1 MKIVKIFAALVGLT
15 FVFLFCSSNDVKVTL
30 KFLEYSTPET
40 YLFLYVLSAFVLG
53 MIAASFGSTL
63 RIMQLKRQLKKNQ
76 PDAEAAPVAQK
87 SSKKSKNKKVE
98 EAPVAAP
105 APAPVPEPATAPQPP
120 QEVTP
125 EPTHHSDDVAVQDAV
140 FEDEDTSAVE
150 GSQPLNKVMEAPDNG
165 APAVI
170 ELPAAEPA
178 KPESEPVV
186 DKKPFE

>member
-63 RIMQLKRQLKKNQ
+63 RIMQLKRQLKKIQ
-76 PDAEAAPVAQK
+76 ADDEAAPLAQK

-105 APAPVPEPATAPQPP
+105 IPEPAPEPTPAPQPP
-120 QEVTP
+120 KAEIPRPADQ
-125 EPTHHSDDVAVQDAV
+125 DAAVQDAV
-140 FEDEDTSAVE
+140 FEDDAMPAVE

-178 KPESEPVV
+178 EPESEPVV
-186 DKKPFE
+186 NKNA